1 MSNFG
6 FGSINCNGPDA
17 YQKAKDFI
25 EDYNR
30 DSESKIASIT
40 QFMSGS
46 VVIAVVDEF
55 SKRAHKT
62 IAQSGQICFV
72 DGTSSLDRIYHELI
86 NNNLKD
92 L

>member
-40 QFMSGS
+40 QFESGS
-46 VVIAVVDEF
+46 VVVAVVDESAQNNS
-55 SKRAHKT
+55 SKW
-62 IAQSGQICFV
+62 S
-72 DGTSSLDRIYHELI
+72 
-86 NNNLKD
+86 NLFRRWHYFTR
-92 L
+92 